1 MEIIKMEIKV
11 IKDGTTEEM
20 VYNGL
25 ELLEKIASKI
35 VDKSNSS
42 VSLKPHQGNNN
53 TDSLK
58 TLQRDNELLLTFVGT
73 YFTIV
78 PTLKDMVTEY
88 QKIKDSETFRN
99 KIIDREVRNLTK
111 YQESLEVGTLSD
123 KPTDLQVLK
132 IQTQDAFKSTIAVL
146 EKLKDTYSKDENTL
160 RIEM

>member
-1 MEIIKMEIKV
+1 MEIKV

-73 YFTIV
+73 YFTIA
-78 PTLKDMVTEY
+78 PSFKDMVTEY

-111 YQESLEVGTLSD
+111 YQESLEIGTIID

>member
-25 ELLEKIASKI
+25 ELLEKFATKLL
-35 VDKSNSS
+35 N
-42 VSLKPHQGNNN
+42 QNNN
-53 TDSLK
+53 AVTLE
-58 TLQRDNELLLTFVGT
+58 TLQQDNELLLTFVGT
-73 YFTIV
+73 YFTIA

-99 KIIDREVRNLTK
+99 KIIDREVKGLTG
-111 YQESLEVGTLSD
+111 YIEMLDVGKITE
-123 KPTDLQVLK
+123 KPTDLQILK
-132 IQTQDAFKSTIAVL
+132 MQIKSTLEMTVKVL

>member
-1 MEIIKMEIKV
+1 MEIKV

-35 VDKSNSS
+35 IDKSNSA
-42 VSLKPHQGNNN
+42 VSLKTDKENNN
-53 TDSLK
+53 TVTLE
-58 TLQRDNELLLTFVGT
+58 TLQRDNDLLLTFVGT
-73 YFTIV
+73 YFVIV

-99 KIIDREVRNLTK
+99 KIIDRQVRNLTR

-123 KPTDLQVLK
+123 KPTDFQVLK

-146 EKLKDTYSKDENTL
+146 EKLKDTYNKDEDTL
-160 RIEM
+160 KIEM